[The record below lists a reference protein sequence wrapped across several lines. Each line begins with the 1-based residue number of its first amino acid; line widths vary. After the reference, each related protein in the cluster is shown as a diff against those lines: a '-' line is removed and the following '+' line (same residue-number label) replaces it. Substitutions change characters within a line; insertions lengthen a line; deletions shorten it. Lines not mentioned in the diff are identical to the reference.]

1 MDLGI
6 SGKLALVC
14 GSSAGLGYACA
25 AALAAEGAR
34 VVLTG
39 RDQNRLSVAVTRLAQ
54 TSGFEPQSVCCDVS
68 TAAGRE
74 TLIAACPNP
83 DILVNNAGGP
93 AKKDF
98 RELSDADWQSA
109 LNANFL
115 SAVELIRAYIDPMIE
130 RGWGRIVNIT
140 AVASVMPVE
149 QMERSM
155 SARLALT
162 GYVAGVARQVAATG
176 VTINNILPGMF
187 ATDRV
192 NSLGALA
199 TELIGQVPMKRAG
212 DPREF
217 GEMCAFVC
225 SERAAYLT
233 AQNILLDGGLARF
246 TL

>member
-1 MDLGI
+1 M
-6 SGKLALVC
+6 
-14 GSSAGLGYACA
+14 
-25 AALAAEGAR
+25 
-34 VVLTG
+34 LTG
-39 RDQNRLSVAVTRLAQ
+39 RDQNRLSAAVTRLAQ
-54 TSGFEPQSVCCDVS
+54 TSGVEPQSVCCDVS

-74 TLIAACPNP
+74 TLIAACPNV

-98 RELSDADWQSA
+98 RDLSDADWQSA

-192 NSLGALA
+192 NSLGTLA

-217 GEMCAFVC
+217 GEMCAFIC